1 MPRRPKVSEPLRF
14 RTAAEWRAWLDEHHD
29 TASEA
34 VLFIA
39 KKAVLSG
46 LHYEEALEEAL
57 CYGWIDSKGR
67 AHDAAR
73 FTLRFSPRKP
83 DGIWSLSNR
92 KRVYRLLRAGK
103 MRPAGLAQVRIA
115 KATGA
120 WKRALHSGEK
130 PPLPSDLRNALR
142 AVPAAWSH
150 FRALTDAYQG
160 TYIQWVLDA
169 KKEETREKRIRLV
182 VERSAKNLRPGE
194 PER

>member
-1 MPRRPKVSEPLRF
+1 MAHGPLRF
-14 RTAAEWRAWLDEHHD
+14 RDVAAWRAWLEAHH
-29 TASEA
+29 AKAGEA
-34 VLFIA
+34 VLFIS
-39 KKAVLSG
+39 KKSTPGG

-92 KRVYRLLRAGK
+92 KRVNRLLRAGR

-115 KATGA
+115 KATGS
-120 WKRALHSGEK
+120 WERALHSSEK
-130 PPLPSDLRNALR
+130 PPLPADLRNALR
-142 AVPAAWSH
+142 AVPDAWSH

-169 KKEETREKRIRLV
+169 KREETREKRIRLV